1 MLEIEDGMLYVVNVF
16 VVSGKLLCVDLSVC
30 FDCDVCFD
38 NDVNCFVFLEVWD
51 DEFI

>member
-1 MLEIEDGMLYVVNVF
+1 MSEIEDGTLYVVNVF
-16 VVSGKLLCVDLSVC
+16 VVSGKSLRVDLSVR
-30 FDCDVCFD
+30 FDRDVRFD